1 MVLFW
6 RKDVWA
12 SIKALRTGTS
22 EDRHHAAMVAK
33 YKEVP
38 VWWYAAILTFAFA
51 LGIIVT
57 TTQSTTLPAWGYVIA
72 LLVGAFV
79 APFVSRSAAAV

>member
-1 MVLFW
+1 
-6 RKDVWA
+6 
-12 SIKALRTGTS
+12 
-22 EDRHHAAMVAK
+22 MVAK

-38 VWWYAAILTFAFA
+38 VWWYAGILAFAFA

-79 APFVSRSAAAV
+79 APFVRHQ